1 MQIPGHM
8 RSVIVVDA
16 CLLGECAS
24 TILRDPGKHT
34 ITHTEPFDV
43 ATNGNNFTREFVAEH

>member
-1 MQIPGHM
+1 M
-8 RSVIVVDA
+8 RSVILADA

-34 ITHTEPFDV
+34 ITHAEPFDV
-43 ATNGNNFTREFVAEH
+43 ATNGNNVTCEFVAEH